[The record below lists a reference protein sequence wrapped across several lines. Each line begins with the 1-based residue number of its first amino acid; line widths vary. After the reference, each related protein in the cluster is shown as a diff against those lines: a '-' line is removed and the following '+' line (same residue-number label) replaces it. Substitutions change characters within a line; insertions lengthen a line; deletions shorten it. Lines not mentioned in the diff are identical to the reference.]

1 MSNIQRRGGTLP
13 AVPTETAQ
21 ALDEAN
27 TRAIAAFAGASN
39 GGGIMAALDVAKG
52 IEDLRVLFDQPEIR
66 ARVVALQD
74 TPLGFRTDR
83 DPKVKNR
90 KTEQFNTPYPY
101 EVVKDA
107 AIEAGLRGLQ
117 LVGNQFNIIAGRFY
131 STKEGLEFLIR
142 KMPAVTDFRPVVGV
156 PAVKPGGV
164 LIDCEATWQQG
175 GKPMAVKVTI
185 PIKSD
190 DFSSADQLIG
200 KATRKLLARC
210 YSIMTG
216 NTVPEGE
223 AGDEVPIHEAT
234 VTTVAPKPVFRQATT
249 TTTTATPQPEPTPA
263 VVVDPAPTPP
273 PAPVAQ
279 SAPAQANQDEIKH
292 LWDSVLKVTNF
303 DGFRDWAMAN
313 RYEKADMWG
322 SFDDV
327 PGRYSVRLAK
337 AKTQFLES
345 LALHVQGGAK

>member
-1 MSNIQRRGGTLP
+1 MP

-90 KTEQFNTPYPY
+90 KTGEPNTPYSY

-131 STKEGLEFLIR
+131 GTKEGLEFLIR

-216 NTVPEGE
+216 NTMPEGE
-223 AGDEVPIHEAT
+223 AGDEVPIREAT
-234 VTTVAPKPVFRQATT
+234 VTTVTPKPVFRQTTPAATV
-249 TTTTATPQPEPTPA
+249 TATPQPEPTPA
-263 VVVDPAPTPP
+263 VVVDPAPAPTPPTP
-273 PAPVAQ
+273 PAPTQPVSEQLAEAVLTVANFDAFR
-279 SAPAQANQDEIKH
+279 SWAEANQYAGAD
-292 LWDSVLKVTNF
+292 T
-303 DGFRDWAMAN
+303 WA
-313 RYEKADMWG
+313 

-327 PGRYSVRLAK
+327 PTKVAERLVRARTGFLNALK
-337 AKTQFLES
+337 A
-345 LALHVQGGAK
+345 HVEGGAK

>member
-216 NTVPEGE
+216 NTMPEGE
-223 AGDEVPIHEAT
+223 AGDEVPIREAT
-234 VTTVAPKPVFRQATT
+234 VTTVTPKPVFRQAPAP
-249 TTTTATPQPEPTPA
+249 ATPQPEPTPA
-263 VVVDPAPTPP
+263 VVVDPAPVPPTAPTPT
-273 PAPVAQ
+273 VAEQ
-279 SAPAQANQDEIKH
+279 LADAA
-292 LWDSVLKVTNF
+292 LTVATF
-303 DGFRDWAMAN
+303 DGFRAWAEASGYDGAAN
-313 RYEKADMWG
+313 WA

-327 PGRYSVRLAK
+327 PAKIAERLVK
-337 AKTQFLES
+337 ARTGFLN
-345 LALHVQGGAK
+345 ALKAHAGGAQ